1 MQTRLGEH
9 SSQLNHIHKTLD
21 AFKKGELSKRDT
33 HTSIAKTLDGHDD
46 LKRGL
51 MDFLMLP
58 AAEWHADDFDL
69 PMEQPTMSFVGSTPQ
84 ILEPAHEPQMR
95 LPSLSSNWLAVPLAE
110 QSAGHVTSKDYN
122 DPMTSFPTP
131 PDFAPSHTSQP
142 PTRTWVEHSASTL
155 YPALNDE
162 ASLPPP
168 MHTTFRDPW
177 QTPKLTNTWPEGGLD
192 FSPDSLYFRKYL
204 GPATSPGASYDH
216 QQELPLVYPRDTEPY
231 QNLGSCQQMTVSPER
246 TYSLMPS
253 PTENSPTDKCPTTD
267 SVSNSV
273 STKKENDM
281 GAHAPQAPVLKS
293 SPPYTQLAQDM
304 DSPSH
309 DFLAEPFIH
318 SLCGK
323 GFSTLSGVKKH
334 HWGKKINDLMTKTGC
349 WAKHNKPDVGWDDHP
364 SCKVDRPKAKTT
376 RSVAA
381 VSEQGRPTTS
391 TVKSEGSPALHV
403 SHVNTVPGFPT
414 LHDLPRTVAHA
425 INIPAASSSG
435 LEERAP
441 LEHIHGTPSRS
452 SFGDLL
458 TAVNA
463 VSQIDA
469 PKPRART
476 DSIALHLDAQVT
488 ATERQ
493 SPFVP
498 SRQST
503 DTILSYRARPDAQPA
518 QPAQPGIYPAS
529 QRPLLGVASGHTS
542 NLNSENPSVK
552 SWPKAVESSATSAVS
567 RPFRTLQ
574 AQSSG
579 LAKKKRRI

>member
-1 MQTRLGEH
+1 M
-9 SSQLNHIHKTLD
+9 LD

-33 HTSIAKTLDGHDD
+33 HTSIVKTLDGYDD

-58 AAEWHADDFDL
+58 AAEWHIDDFDL

-84 ILEPAHEPQMR
+84 FLQPAHEPQMR
-95 LPSLSSNWLAVPLAE
+95 LPSLSSNWLTGPVAE
-110 QSAGHVTSKDYN
+110 QSAGHITSKDYN

-131 PDFAPSHTSQP
+131 PDFAPSYTSQP
-142 PTRTWVEHSASTL
+142 PTLTWMDHSASTL

-177 QTPKLTNTWPEGGLD
+177 QTPNFTNTWPDGGLN
-192 FSPDSLYFRKYL
+192 FSPDSLYARRSF
-204 GPATSPGASYDH
+204 GPVISPGASYDH
-216 QQELPLVYPRDTEPY
+216 VQEPPLVYPRHTEPY
-231 QNLGSCQQMTVSPER
+231 QDLGSCQQITVSPER

-253 PTENSPTDKCPTTD
+253 PTEDPPTDKFPTTD
-267 SVSNSV
+267 GVFNSV
-273 STKKENDM
+273 STKKENAMDD
-281 GAHAPQAPVLKS
+281 HALRAPVLKS
-293 SPPYTQLAQDM
+293 PSPHTQLAQDM
-304 DSPSH
+304 DRPSH
-309 DFLAEPFIH
+309 GLLAEPFIH

-323 GFSTLSGVKKH
+323 GFSTLPGVKKH

-364 SCKVDRPKAKTT
+364 SCQFDRPKAKTT
-376 RSVAA
+376 KSIAA
-381 VSEQGRPTTS
+381 VSEQGHPTTS

-403 SHVNTVPGFPT
+403 SHFNTVPGFPT

-425 INIPAASSSG
+425 INVPAASISG
-435 LEERAP
+435 LGERAS
-441 LEHIHGTPSRS
+441 LERINGTPSRG
-452 SFGDLL
+452 SFDDLL
-458 TAVNA
+458 TAANV

-469 PKPRART
+469 PKPRVRT
-476 DSIALHLDAQVT
+476 DSIALHLDAQVA

-493 SPFVP
+493 SPSVP
-498 SRQST
+498 SKQST
-503 DTILSYRARPDAQPA
+503 DTVLSYRARPDVPSAPPTPPA
-518 QPAQPGIYPAS
+518 PPAPPSMYPAL
-529 QRPLLGVASGHTS
+529 QRPILGVASGRTW
-542 NLNSENPSVK
+542 NVESEKPSVK
-552 SWPKAVESSATSAVS
+552 SWPKAEESSATPAVS

-579 LAKKKRRI
+579 PAKKKRKI